1 MNETIM
7 SQRKESIM
15 KQQKVKDASLEKV
28 KRDLE
33 FKSQMQQELAAIKRE
48 EKEESLS
55 RLARQ
60 EEYKRNKIMAKIKA
74 DS

>member
-1 MNETIM
+1 M

>member
-55 RLARQ
+55 RLAR
-60 EEYKRNKIMAKIKA
+60 
-74 DS
+74 